1 MVIGWLSRLLVAAGL
16 IGSAWVHWVVWDDWA
31 RFMDVVGPLFMVN
44 VIAGPVIA
52 LAVLLWRG
60 HWLPEL
66 AAVGFGLATLGAY
79 VMSLTVGFFDVQ
91 EQFRTD
97 EELWGVITEAA
108 CVVFGLVLLARRY
121 VAGARSGDRASAA
134 ARRGRHRG
142 GLQGEGHG
150 QGQGGQA

>member
-44 VIAGPVIA
+44 VVAGPVIA

-108 CVVFGLVLLARRY
+108 CVVFGGVLLALRSTAHRA
-121 VAGARSGDRASAA
+121 AGGGRPSGGH
-134 ARRGRHRG
+134 RGRHRG
-142 GLQGEGHG
+142 QP
-150 QGQGGQA
+150 QGQGGQP

>member
-1 MVIGWLSRLLVAAGL
+1 MVIDWLSRLLVAAGL

-108 CVVFGLVLLARRY
+108 CVVFGGLLLARRFTGRR
-121 VAGARSGDRASAA
+121 AGGGRPSGGRSSGGH
-134 ARRGRHRG
+134 RGRHRG
-142 GLQGEGHG
+142 QL
-150 QGQGGQA
+150 QGQGGQP